1 MPKYQVGQYICF
13 NESRKSL
20 NSSFQELE
28 VYDEW
33 DDNQIA
39 NITEQG
45 KYIFEDFSGEWDE
58 SIISGLSDDQRIDYG
73 YIINNQAILE
83 DTINEIS
90 NFHGISNESARL
102 LCTDELMC
110 EIVEVMFS
118 AQEEYIQNMKIY
130 NKEEIK

>member
-1 MPKYQVGQYICF
+1 MPKYQVGQYVCF
-13 NESRKSL
+13 NESQKSL

-28 VYDEW
+28 VYDEFQ
-33 DDNQIA
+33 DNQIA

-90 NFHGISNESARL
+90 NFHGISHESARL
-102 LCTDELMC
+102 LCTDELMS

-118 AQEEYIQNMKIY
+118 AQEEYIQN
-130 NKEEIK
+130 IKV